1 MAVHSAEQLA
11 AAPAAAGGSQAAAAP
26 AAAAGGSQAAVAGG
40 SQGNGFI
47 AVRSA
52 QQSAPPVLANV
63 QQLDE
68 EVEIRGVCDGCGE
81 YVMSNDEGRKR
92 EDDKYYHAECIK
104 GRCGGCRLIVHALD
118 ERVRLSGVY
127 WHHDCDSDRAESSR
141 AGAERARQEQ
151 SHS

>member
-1 MAVHSAEQLA
+1 MLHWGQAWAPVGCNRYKVALIEALNLHLAERRRLEHEQAVHSAEQLA
-11 AAPAAAGGSQAAAAP
+11 TATAAAGGSQAAAAP

-68 EVEIRGVCDGCGE
+68 EVEIRGVCDGCGQN
-81 YVMSNDEGRKR
+81 VLSNDEGRKR
-92 EDDKYYHAECIK
+92 EGSQYYH
-104 GRCGGCRLIVHALD
+104 
-118 ERVRLSGVY
+118 
-127 WHHDCDSDRAESSR
+127 
-141 AGAERARQEQ
+141 EQ
-151 SHS
+151 CTKCFHPR